1 MVESQCPNYNS
12 MMCYC
17 GIFTSIYQI
26 DANETVEVAR
36 GIGYAN
42 SVTHSKGNG
51 VVDLSDSI
59 ISDDK
64 YTSSILI
71 TLSVLDGMH
80 VANGTPQ
87 AIKISISYTCF

>member
-1 MVESQCPNYNS
+1 

-17 GIFTSIYQI
+17 GIFKSIYQI

-59 ISDDK
+59 ISDDR
-64 YTSSILI
+64 YTILI

-87 AIKISISYTCF
+87 AIQISISYTCF